1 MTDLIYSRKANN
13 SFLDWNEIAMKAP
26 AALSNGHKDSL
37 SDIYG
42 EVDTK
47 DVIEIMADYGY
58 HVTQAAQKKP
68 RKSYDVPF
76 AEHLLAFSQ
85 YDSYFVGA
93 DDQVRPELVMYNS
106 RNGKSSL
113 KLFTGVFRFI
123 CSNGSVVGDGTQ
135 HVIRHTTGN
144 VAEVETAIRAAAQ
157 DLPTVLN
164 KVHSLKNI
172 ELDQDRIM
180 DLARSAAA
188 LRWDYRKDV
197 ATDERGSFAT
207 DHTAMSLAHGVR
219 RFEDVGNNLWTVYS
233 RMQEHLV
240 RGGVEVF
247 SRTDKQPHGRYRT
260 SGAVRSVSESVRV
273 NRQLWDLVE
282 NVAVEESMMIAV

>member
-47 DVIEIMADYGY
+47 DVIDIMADYGY
-58 HVTQAAQKKP
+58 RVTQAAQKKP
-68 RKSYDVPF
+68 RKASEIPF

-85 YDSYFVGA
+85 DESFFVGS
-93 DDQVRPELVMYNS
+93 DNEVRPELVMYNS

-135 HVIRHTTGN
+135 QVIRHTTGN
-144 VAEVETAIRAAAQ
+144 VADVEAAIRAAAQ
-157 DLPTVLN
+157 DLPTVLH

-172 ELDQDRIM
+172 ELDQDRIIE
-180 DLARSAAA
+180 LARNAAA

-197 ATDERGSFAT
+197 ANDERGSYAT
-207 DHTAMSLAHGVR
+207 DHTAMSLAYGVR
-219 RFEDVGNNLWTVYS
+219 RFEDMGNNLWTVYS

-260 SGAVRSVSESVRV
+260 AGAVRSVSESVRV
-273 NRQLWDLVE
+273 NRELWDLVE
-282 NVAVEESMMIAV
+282 NAALEDGHMIAA